1 MSHVTDSQLMRVALQ
16 VLEEAAAQAH
26 DEPVRRTYGIRLAL
40 GYLTSRRH
48 CERWPFDTF
57 WTQMGEPSANERW
70 TSLNAALNGIYKQL
84 QIRRE
89 MPVTSSF
96 ERDARKRMG
105 RKGSEE
111 RAERNWGGDKG
122 RG

>member
-1 MSHVTDSQLMRVALQ
+1 MREHVPRLWSKRGAETGARLPSQPLNVRALAVRH
-16 VLEEAAAQAH
+16 VLDANGEA
-26 DEPVRRTYGIRLAL
+26 
-40 GYLTSRRH
+40 
-48 CERWPFDTF
+48 
-57 WTQMGEPSANERW
+57 SANERW

-96 ERDARKRMG
+96 ERDARKRLG

>member
-1 MSHVTDSQLMRVALQ
+1 MTRVSDGQLVKMALSALEDAVAR
-16 VLEEAAAQAH
+16 AH
-26 DEPVRRTYGIRLAL
+26 AGPVERTWGLKLAL
-40 GYLTSRRH
+40 AYLASRRQ

-57 WTQMGEPSANERW
+57 WAQMGEASANERW

-84 QIRRE
+84 QIRKE
-89 MPVTSSF
+89 MPVNSSF
-96 ERDARKRMG
+96 ERDARKRLG
-105 RKGSEE
+105 RKGPEE